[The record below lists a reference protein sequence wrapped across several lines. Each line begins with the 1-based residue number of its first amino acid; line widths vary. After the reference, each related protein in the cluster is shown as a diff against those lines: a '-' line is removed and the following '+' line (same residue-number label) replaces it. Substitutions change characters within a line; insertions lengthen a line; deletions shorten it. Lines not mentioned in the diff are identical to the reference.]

1 MAILP
6 SSGKP
11 TASQVANWAKWMAN
25 NRRGVNIDGRYGYQ
39 CWDLPNY
46 IFERYWGFR
55 TWGNANAMARRSQYP
70 NRTWKIYANTPSF
83 VPKPGDVAVWTYGW
97 AGHTAIVVGPS
108 DKNHFRC
115 VDQNWYNANQYYGS
129 KAAYVNHDY
138 SGRGGNLYFIRP
150 PYKEEPK
157 DTKPSND
164 KGDVSS
170 DRPKPKTKKEPLKK
184 RKIITVTAEDDENV
198 DFPTFIPHRIAH
210 GELRN
215 RKPKGISVKNAGTM
229 CSVQQMYYDRNK
241 YISNDE
247 YPHFYIDRHH
257 IWQPRYT
264 DIKVPSEPDHIVIEV
279 CGDYSDTKTDFLLNE
294 LHAIIFGVGQLQ
306 RYKIPIKQSSVK
318 VTDDLWRTVM
328 EHGNF
333 DPLIDGKPSSKVLDR
348 VEKALLGLYKDKNK
362 ILKEVRNGK
371 TTKVKIK
378 VKKKENSSSSSSSSS
393 RKKVSSK
400 PKVMVVYSNY
410 SFKRAVD
417 IQMTKWPQINYG
429 TGWYNASRTATLK
442 AMNSLEIWNSSTQ
455 KYQMLNLGKYQGI
468 SVSKLNKILKGKGT
482 LSGQGKAFASA
493 CKKYNVNEIYLIAHA
508 FLESGYGRS
517 AFASGRYGV
526 YNYFGIAAYDSN
538 PNYAMTFARNQG
550 WTTPSKAIIGG
561 AKFVRRGYIDQ
572 GQQTLYR
579 MRWNPQSPGNHQY
592 ATDVRW
598 AQHQANTIKSLYD
611 EIGLKGEH
619 FIRDRYKQT

>member
-11 TASQVANWAKWMAN
+11 TAKQVVAWAKWLADN
-25 NRRGVNIDGRYGYQ
+25 KLGVDVDKRLGFQ

-46 IFERYWGFR
+46 IFSRYWGFR

-70 NRTWKIYANTPSF
+70 NRTWKIYKYRPGF
-83 VPKPGDVAVWTYGW
+83 VPKPGDVAVYTYGW
-97 AGHTAIVVGPS
+97 AGHTNIVVGPN
-108 DKNHFRC
+108 DKNGYTA
-115 VDQNWYNANQYYGS
+115 VDQNWINANSYYGS
-129 KAAYVNHDY
+129 KAAIVKHSY
-138 SGRGGNLYFIRP
+138 SGNGGSLYFVRP

-164 KGDVSS
+164 KGDSS

-210 GELRN
+210 GELRT

-371 TTKVKIK
+371 TTKIKIK

-561 AKFVRRGYIDQ
+561 AKFVRRGYIDK

-579 MRWNPQSPGNHQY
+579 MRWNPQNPGTHQY

>member
-1 MAILP
+1 
-6 SSGKP
+6 
-11 TASQVANWAKWMAN
+11 
-25 NRRGVNIDGRYGYQ
+25 
-39 CWDLPNY
+39 
-46 IFERYWGFR
+46 
-55 TWGNANAMARRSQYP
+55 MARRSQYP
-70 NRTWKIYANTPSF
+70 SRDWKIYANTSNF
-83 VPKPGDVAVWTYGW
+83 VPKPGDIAVWTYGS
-97 AGHTAIVVGPS
+97 AGHTAIVIGPS
-108 DKNHFRC
+108 DKSNFKC
-115 VDQNWYNANQYYGS
+115 IDQNWYNANSYYGS

-210 GELRN
+210 GELRT
-215 RKPKGISVKNAGTM
+215 RRPKGISVKNAGTM

-333 DPLIDGKPSSKVLDR
+333 DPLIDGKPNSKVLDR

-429 TGWYNASRTATLK
+429 SGWYNAGRSDTLK
-442 AMNSLEIWNSSTQ
+442 AMNSLKIWKSSSQ

-468 SVSKLNKILKGKGT
+468 SVSALNKILRGKGS
-482 LSGQGKAFASA
+482 LSGQGKAVAYA
-493 CKKYNVNEIYLIAHA
+493 CKKYNLNEIYLIAHA
-508 FLESGYGRS
+508 FLESGYGTS
-517 AFASGRYGV
+517 YFSSGRAGV
-526 YNYFGIAAYDSN
+526 YNYFGIGAYDWN
-538 PNYAMTFARNQG
+538 PDNAIPYARSRG
-550 WTTPSKAIIGG
+550 WTTPAKGIIGG
-561 AKFVRRGYIDQ
+561 AKFVRQGYIDK

>member
-1 MAILP
+1 
-6 SSGKP
+6 
-11 TASQVANWAKWMAN
+11 
-25 NRRGVNIDGRYGYQ
+25 
-39 CWDLPNY
+39 
-46 IFERYWGFR
+46 
-55 TWGNANAMARRSQYP
+55 MARRSQYP
-70 NRTWKIYANTPSF
+70 SRDWKIYANTSNF
-83 VPKPGDVAVWTYGW
+83 VPKPGDIAVWTYGS
-97 AGHTAIVVGPS
+97 AGHTAIVIGPS
-108 DKNHFRC
+108 DKSNFKC
-115 VDQNWYNANQYYGS
+115 IDQNWYNANSYYGS

-184 RKIITVTAEDDENV
+184 RKIITVTTEDDEKV
-198 DFPTFIPHRIAH
+198 EYPRFIPHRIAN
-210 GELRN
+210 GELRT

-348 VEKALLGLYKDKNK
+348 VEKALLVLYKDKNK
-362 ILKEVRNGK
+362 ILKEVRSGK

-429 TGWYNASRTATLK
+429 TGWYNASRRNTLK
-442 AMNSLEIWNSSTQ
+442 AMNSLEIWKSSNQ

-468 SVSKLNKILKGKGT
+468 SVSALNKILRGKGS
-482 LSGQGKAFASA
+482 LSGQGKAVAYA
-493 CKKYNVNEIYLIAHA
+493 CKKYNLNEIYLIAHA
-508 FLESGYGRS
+508 FLESGYGTS
-517 AFASGRYGV
+517 YFSSGRAGV
-526 YNYFGIAAYDSN
+526 YNYFGIGAYDWN
-538 PNYAMTFARNQG
+538 PDNAIPYARSRG
-550 WTTPSKAIIGG
+550 WTTPAKGIIGG
-561 AKFVRRGYIDQ
+561 AKFVRQGYIDK

>member
-1 MAILP
+1 M
-6 SSGKP
+6 
-11 TASQVANWAKWMAN
+11 
-25 NRRGVNIDGRYGYQ
+25 
-39 CWDLPNY
+39 WDLPNY
-46 IFERYWGFR
+46 IFDRYWGFR

-70 NRTWKIYANTPSF
+70 SRDWKIYANASNF
-83 VPKPGDVAVWTYGW
+83 VPKPGDIAVWTYGS
-97 AGHTAIVVGPS
+97 AGHTAIVIGPS
-108 DKNHFRC
+108 DKSNFKC
-115 VDQNWYNANQYYGS
+115 IDQNWYNANSYYGS
-129 KAAYVNHDY
+129 KAAYVNHNY
-138 SGRGGNLYFIRP
+138 NGMGGSLYFVRP

-164 KGDVSS
+164 KGDSS

-198 DFPTFIPHRIAH
+198 DFPTFIPHRIAN
-210 GELRN
+210 GELRT

-333 DPLIDGKPSSKVLDR
+333 DPLIDGKPNSKVLDR

-538 PNYAMTFARNQG
+538 PNYAMTFARNQV

-579 MRWNPQSPGNHQY
+579 MRWNPQHPGTHQY